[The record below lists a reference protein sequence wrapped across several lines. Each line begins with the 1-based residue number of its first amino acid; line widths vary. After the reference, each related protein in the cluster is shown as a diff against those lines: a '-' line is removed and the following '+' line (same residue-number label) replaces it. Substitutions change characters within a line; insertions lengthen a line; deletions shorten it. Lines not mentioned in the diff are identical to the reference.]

1 MTSACWTPDQARVL
15 RELMLQKGV
24 NEFQLAQLGTLSVR
38 QVQVLM
44 QDAATSPAS
53 CFYTEKIKQQA
64 GQRLLNKLADLS
76 A

>member
-1 MTSACWTPDQARVL
+1 MTTSCWTPDQARVL
-15 RELMLQKGV
+15 RELMQQKGV

-38 QVQVLM
+38 QVQALT
-44 QDAATSPAS
+44 QDADASPAS

-64 GQRLLNKLADLS
+64 GQRLLNKLADLG